1 MNGHKVNSVTDLYND
16 AKKLYDS
23 YVIGSGDAS
32 ADTILLNL
40 SQGIE
45 SLKNSWK
52 GIDAGVQINS
62 VIKIYNAMVV
72 VRNSL
77 AQLAVDSSAVAARYR
92 EIQNANAAYMDDLV
106 VLTKEDRTK
115 MDEYTDV
122 ADTIDITP
130 EAVNGRTKIEAA
142 ITCLD
147 AFNSA
152 VVSVYGDLMGNWLS
166 GPGRD
171 DAEGA
176 FTAFVNGVE
185 EYKNVLAS
193 VSASVNTALKN
204 YGLL

>member
-16 AKKLYDS
+16 AKRLYDS
-23 YVIGSGDAS
+23 HVVGSGDAS
-32 ADTILLNL
+32 ADTVLLNL
-40 SQGIE
+40 GQGID

-72 VRNSL
+72 VRNAL
-77 AQLAVDSSAVAARYR
+77 AQLAVDSSTVAARYR
-92 EIQNANAAYMDDLV
+92 AIQQSNAASMDDLV
-106 VLTKEDRTK
+106 ALTKEDKIK

-130 EAVNGRTKIEAA
+130 EAINGKNKIETA

-147 AFNSA
+147 SFTKA
-152 VVSVYGDLMGNWLS
+152 VASVYGDIMNNWQA
-166 GPGRD
+166 GTGRD
-171 DAEGA
+171 DAVGA
-176 FTAFVNGVE
+176 FESFSTSVE
-185 EYKNVLAS
+185 DYKNVLSS

-204 YGLL
+204 YGLQ